1 MSGTSG
7 ARFGKDGTETDLTGD
22 EEQPG
27 GPDPANEQEEQT
39 VRGKRWRRYVTCLNE
54 NLDGVNPLIGRE
66 EELERTMQILCRK
79 EKTIRSISANRASGR
94 PPSCTALH
102 AS

>member
-39 VRGKRWRRYVTCLNE
+39 VRGEKMAALCHLSERESGRR
-54 NLDGVNPLIGRE
+54 NPLIGRE
-66 EELERTMQILCRK
+66 GGTGADDADSL
-79 EKTIRSISANRASGR
+79 
-94 PPSCTALH
+94 P
-102 AS
+102 

>member
-27 GPDPANEQEEQT
+27 GPILQMNRKNRRLE
-39 VRGKRWRRYVTCLNE
+39 GK
-54 NLDGVNPLIGRE
+54 DGGAMSPV
-66 EELERTMQILCRK
+66 
-79 EKTIRSISANRASGR
+79 
-94 PPSCTALH
+94 
-102 AS
+102 